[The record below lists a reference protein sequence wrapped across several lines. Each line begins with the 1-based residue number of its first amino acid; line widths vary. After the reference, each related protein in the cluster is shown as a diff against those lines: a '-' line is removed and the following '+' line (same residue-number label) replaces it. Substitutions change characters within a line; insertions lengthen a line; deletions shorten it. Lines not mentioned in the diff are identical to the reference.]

1 LTKITREQLARMIDH
16 TQLKPI
22 ATKDDI
28 IKLCKEAKT
37 HHFASVCVNPHYVS
51 LASNLLKESDVK
63 VCTVIGFPLGA
74 TTIETKAFEA
84 TEALRNGAHELDMV
98 INLSALKSGDHNT
111 VLRDVSR
118 VVDIAKKHNAITKVI
133 IETCYLT
140 NEEKVKACTLAK
152 DAKADFV
159 KTSTGFGPSGATEED
174 VELMRRTVGP
184 NLGVKAAGSISN
196 LDKAIKM
203 IEAGATRI
211 GASRG
216 VTIIEAFDEL

>member
-1 LTKITREQLARMIDH
+1 MTKITREQLARMIDH

-22 ATKDDI
+22 ATKEDVV
-28 IKLCKEAKT
+28 KLCEAKT

-74 TTIETKAFEA
+74 TTTETKAFEA

-98 INLSALKSGDHNT
+98 INLSALKSGDHDS
-111 VLRDVSR
+111 VFQDISR
-118 VVDIAKKHNAITKVI
+118 VVCIAKKHNAITKVI

-140 NEEKVKACTLAK
+140 SEEKVIACTLVK

-159 KTSTGFGPSGATEED
+159 KTSTGFGRSGATEED
-174 VELMRRTVGP
+174 VELMRRIVGP
-184 NLGVKAAGSISN
+184 NVGVKAAGSISN
-196 LDKAIKM
+196 FDKAIKM
-203 IEAGATRI
+203 IEVGATRI

-216 VTIIEAFDEL
+216 VTIIESLDEQ

>member
-1 LTKITREQLARMIDH
+1 MTNITREQLAKMIDH

-28 IKLCKEAKT
+28 IKLCEEAKT
-37 HHFASVCVNPHYVS
+37 HHFACVCVNPYYVS

-74 TTIETKAFEA
+74 TTTETKAFEA

-98 INLSALKSGDHNT
+98 INLSALKSGDHDS
-111 VLRDVSR
+111 VLQDISR
-118 VVDIAKKHNAITKVI
+118 VVGIAKKHNAIIKVI

-159 KTSTGFGPSGATEED
+159 KTSTGFGPSGAKEED

-184 NLGVKAAGSISN
+184 NVGVKAAGSISN

-216 VTIIEAFDEL
+216 VTIIEALNE

>member
-1 LTKITREQLARMIDH
+1 
-16 TQLKPI
+16 
-22 ATKDDI
+22 
-28 IKLCKEAKT
+28 
-37 HHFASVCVNPHYVS
+37 VS

-84 TEALRNGAHELDMV
+84 TEALRNGAQELDMV
-98 INLSALKSGDHNT
+98 INLSALKSGDHDT
-111 VLRDVSR
+111 VLRDISR
-118 VVDIAKKHNAITKVI
+118 VVGIAKKHNAITKVI

-196 LDKAIKM
+196 LGKAIKM
-203 IEAGATRI
+203 IDAGATRI